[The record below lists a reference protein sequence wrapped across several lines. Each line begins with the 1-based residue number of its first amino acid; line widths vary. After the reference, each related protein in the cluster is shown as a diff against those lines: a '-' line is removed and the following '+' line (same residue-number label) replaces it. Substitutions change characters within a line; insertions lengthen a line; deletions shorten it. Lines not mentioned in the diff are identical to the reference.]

1 MGAGSRPWES
11 PGALGVGSW
20 GGLLDPLW
28 ASSQLSPHPPSSPLL
43 MAVGTVTWDRWA
55 LFKVVQ
61 RPFQHTLSA
70 VMILS
75 GPTAKR
81 RNCPKPGSPPAGVE
95 DGRPVH
101 RWPGPPH
108 RPPTQSAPA
117 TERPLTGDATKGAAC
132 DPVHLALLG
141 GGSQLS
147 LPLPGAMLV
156 PRPSRDRWNR
166 PGGQGGVR

>member
-1 MGAGSRPWES
+1 
-11 PGALGVGSW
+11 
-20 GGLLDPLW
+20 
-28 ASSQLSPHPPSSPLL
+28 

-55 LFKVVQ
+55 LLKVVQ

-141 GGSQLS
+141 GVTALPSSPWGHARSQAIQRPVEPTRRSGWGSLS
-147 LPLPGAMLV
+147 SVSVSFHHDYQAPQTGICLPGTV
-156 PRPSRDRWNR
+156 KGDTTT
-166 PGGQGGVR
+166 GE